1 MKVIKTK
8 IEGLCVLELE
18 PIQDRRGFFVK
29 VFSEK
34 ELKKNKIDFKIRE
47 VNQSFNLKKG
57 TIRGMHFQK
66 APKTEGKIVQCLK
79 GRIFDAVIDLR
90 PQSKTYRQWLTMEL
104 SDKNKKM
111 ILIPKN
117 FAHGFQILTDQC
129 EVQYFMSEFYSPE
142 HASGLRW
149 NDPAFNIPWP
159 LNVSNISEKDQNW
172 PLLD

>member
-159 LNVSNISEKDQNW
+159 LKVSNISEKDQNW